1 MTFLRNTINP
11 FSLFSLQTPAWV
23 TVAKVVL
30 LLKDDNGTTIA
41 DSVSCVYDTRFET
54 SLMTFRGEIS
64 SQNLLYGGSLQE
76 DGNDVETTVYSS
88 EAVAMDFFDQVSSP
102 CDCSGLWN
110 N

>member
-1 MTFLRNTINP
+1 M
-11 FSLFSLQTPAWV
+11 
-23 TVAKVVL
+23 AKVVL

-41 DSVSCVYDTRFET
+41 DSVSCVYDTRFDT

-88 EAVAMDFFDQVSSP
+88 EAIAMDFFDQVWTIFVFILTSSVLIST
-102 CDCSGLWN
+102 DGKAAVAGALIDWL
-110 N
+110 